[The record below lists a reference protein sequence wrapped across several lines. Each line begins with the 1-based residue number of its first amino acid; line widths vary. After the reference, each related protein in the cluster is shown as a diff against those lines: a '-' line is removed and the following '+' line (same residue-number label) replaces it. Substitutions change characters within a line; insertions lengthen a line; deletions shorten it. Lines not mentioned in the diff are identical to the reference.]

1 MCCYCKSFGKN
12 EFSQVLVKSEMG
24 LEVVRMSLQ
33 ISLDHP
39 TLALKAKVQEVS
51 GNFLE
56 TFGFSY
62 FQYLRC
68 FADGSIG
75 LLTNDTGLMEYFQ
88 HVNNSPVVF
97 SSFENEY
104 ENAHSYW
111 FLWDEK
117 LPESPVQLARE
128 KFNIRNGLT
137 LVRRSKN
144 YYDMIAVALPS
155 EQANPSSFYLN
166 KLRAI
171 EQFVNEFDADN
182 KDLIALMNKNPIVL
196 PDTYRDVNYKKI
208 CLTKGKITVA
218 GKYGATHITAQE
230 LACLR
235 LFIQGVSHKKIAQE
249 LEISSRTI
257 ETYMMRVK
265 QRTGLSTRAEI
276 ERMMSLSSSV

>member
-1 MCCYCKSFGKN
+1 
-12 EFSQVLVKSEMG
+12 
-24 LEVVRMSLQ
+24 MSLQ

-51 GNFLE
+51 GNFLK

-75 LLTNDTGLMEYFQ
+75 LLTNNTSLMEYFQ
-88 HVNNSPVVF
+88 HVDNSPVVF
-97 SSFENEY
+97 SSFENEH

-111 FLWDEK
+111 FLWDEE

-144 YYDMIAVALPS
+144 YYDMIAVALPR
-155 EQANPSSFYLN
+155 EQANPGSFYLN
-166 KLRAI
+166 KLKAI

-182 KDLIALMNKNPIVL
+182 KDLIELMNKNPLVL
-196 PDTYRDVNYKKI
+196 PKAYRDVNYEKI

-218 GKYGATHITAQE
+218 GKYGMTHVTAQE

-235 LFIQGVSHKKIAQE
+235 LFIQGASHKRIAQE
-249 LEISSRTI
+249 LEISSRTA
-257 ETYMMRVK
+257 ETYLIRVR
-265 QRTGLSTRAEI
+265 QRTGLASRAEL
-276 ERMMSLSSSV
+276 ERMMSLCSAV